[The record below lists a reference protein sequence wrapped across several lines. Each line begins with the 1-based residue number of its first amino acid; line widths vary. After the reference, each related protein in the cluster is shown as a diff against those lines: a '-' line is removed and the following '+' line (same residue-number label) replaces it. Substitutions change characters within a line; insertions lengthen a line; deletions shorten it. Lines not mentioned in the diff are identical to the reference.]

1 MQIMETDLPGIGKK
15 YTLSTRSG
23 VTYSVIIHSSGKRE
37 IYRFEQDQDV
47 PSSVTE
53 LTDEEARQVGSILS
67 GSYFQPTVVD
77 KTELVMK
84 EMIIE
89 WFALEESSPLA
100 GHSIRELAIRKKS
113 GASIIAVLRSDQVI
127 PSPSPEEELKPEDTL
142 MVAGN
147 REQVLGFKKTFM
159 GDTE

>member
-37 IYRFEQDQDV
+37 IYRFEQGQDV

-53 LTDEEARQVGSILS
+53 LTDEEARQVGAILS
-67 GSYFQPTVVD
+67 GSYFQPTAVD

-89 WFALEESSPLA
+89 WFTLEESSPLA
-100 GHSIRELAIRKKS
+100 GHSIHELAIRKKS

-127 PSPSPEEELKPEDTL
+127 PSPSPEEELKQGDTL

-147 REQVLGFKKTFM
+147 REHILSFKKTFM
-159 GDTE
+159 GDAE